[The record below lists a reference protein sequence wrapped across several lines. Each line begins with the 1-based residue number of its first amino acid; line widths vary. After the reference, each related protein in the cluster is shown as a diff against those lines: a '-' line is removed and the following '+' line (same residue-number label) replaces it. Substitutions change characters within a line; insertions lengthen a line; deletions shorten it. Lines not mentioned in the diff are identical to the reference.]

1 MPILSTKAAR
11 WMLLPGC
18 ALLALTLVGP
28 LLTTLIFSL
37 GERAPNG
44 GYQGALTFANFID
57 ITTRSSAYLSTLK
70 LAGLGAVACALVGM
84 PVAYFIAKRVTGPW
98 RFVMLFLV
106 VLPFFTS
113 FVARTYAWYFIL
125 GGRGLPALLNW
136 MGLGRFRFLNSEP
149 AVFAGVVYAYL
160 PIMILVL
167 FIAFDRVGNDLIDA
181 SYDLGRGRIETI
193 FSVVLPLALPGIIS
207 GYTLVFM
214 LLSGEYLIPMLL
226 GGGKVYFIGNAIVDL
241 FLQSRNWPLG
251 SAIAITL
258 VLILTLAATLSQFAQ
273 RATTHMDR
281 GN

>member
-18 ALLALTLVGP
+18 ALLAITLVGP
-28 LLTTLIFSL
+28 LLTTLVFSL
-37 GERAPNG
+37 GERAANG
-44 GYQGALTFANFID
+44 GYQPALTLTNFID
-57 ITTRSSAYLSTLK
+57 IATRSSAYLSTLK
-70 LAGLGAVACALVGM
+70 LAGLGAAACALVGM
-84 PVAYFIAKRVTGPW
+84 PVAYFIAKRLTGPW
-98 RFVMLFLV
+98 RFIMLFLV

-125 GGRGLPALLNW
+125 GGRGLPALLDW
-136 MGLGRFRFLNSEP
+136 MGFGRFRLLNSEP

-160 PIMILVL
+160 PIMILTL
-167 FIAFDRVGNDLIDA
+167 FIAFDRVGNDLIEA
-181 SYDLGRGRIETI
+181 SYDLGRGRIETV

-214 LLSGEYLIPMLL
+214 LLSGDYLIPMLL

-258 VLILTLAATLSQFAQ
+258 VLMLTLAATLSQIAQ
-273 RATTHMDR
+273 RATTHADR
-281 GN
+281 AD